1 MIQLD
6 RKSLLF
12 TKCNNKINQ
21 VSFICITMQLFSEQK
36 RLTSLN
42 LSGIY
47 QGEPRFR
54 PPSCTTLQQAT
65 NYEGSYLIMKLVVFD

>member
-1 MIQLD
+1 MRLD

-12 TKCNNKINQ
+12 KKCNSKINQ
-21 VSFICITMQLFSEQK
+21 VFFICTTMELFSEQK

-54 PPSCTTLQQAT
+54 PPSCTTLQQQT
-65 NYEGSYLIMKLVVFD
+65 IYEGSYLIMKLVVFD